1 MVVELEDAGQQALT
15 SASDVLRGDAVEV
28 RREGVAV
35 KRRSDV

>member
-1 MVVELEDAGQQALT
+1 MVVELEDAGQRALT
-15 SASDVLRGDAVEV
+15 SAGDVLRGGADEV